1 MTTTFGSITFLGQEV
16 EVAKDNNTY
25 LILVPSLET
34 LLGWS
39 KDQAR
44 KKIASKGLK
53 DALGLTPRLGKKKD
67 NRGNARGYVGTID
80 TRLFMQLVGWEASNG
95 NKIAIDILVAL
106 ANETLER
113 RIDSALNVNTP
124 EEDYEART
132 KAFFR
137 EMARKSFIPEYTS
150 YLTQLEVTPMYGAEV
165 NKLKLALGL
174 PLSSIDTYSS
184 SHMKTWCSGLT
195 RYDCLRMEGYS
206 HKRALNRIAL
216 VRAAREE

>member
-1 MTTTFGSITFLGQEV
+1 MTTVQLTIAGFSITAAKQKNSTYAVCVREYEDYLDLSSDFTRDCKRGKSPEVLQQAGIHTGLRVYNIRNGRSTMAFLDTRDFV
-16 EVAKDNNTY
+16 
-25 LILVPSLET
+25 S
-34 LLGWS
+34 LLGVF
-39 KDQAR
+39 A
-44 KKIASKGLK
+44 
-53 DALGLTPRLGKKKD
+53 T
-67 NRGNARGYVGTID
+67 RGNQKA
-80 TRLFMQLVGWEASNG
+80 LALV
-95 NKIAIDILVAL
+95 VAL

-113 RIDSALNVNTP
+113 RVDSALNVNTP

-150 YLTQLEVTPMYGAEV
+150 HLTQLEVTPMYGAEV
-165 NKLKLALGL
+165 NKLKTALGL
-174 PLSSIDTYSS
+174 PLSSIDTYNAT
-184 SHMKTWCSGLT
+184 HMQAWSSGLT